1 VPGSAGI
8 ASLPGRWLELASGAF
23 AAGAKPA
30 GGAALDQVIGASAAA
45 FVLTG
50 GLVAFGVAHRKGRT
64 RRLRRLADRSAA
76 VSGLPY
82 WSALPLGLASGSLLV
97 ALFGRYWDVSLH
109 VDNCRDPGPLA
120 NPAHYF
126 ILAGLFGIFA
136 AGFLAMVIP
145 EERPSRSA
153 VRVAGDWYAPI
164 GGIVLMAC
172 SVFALLGFPLD
183 DMWHRA
189 FGQDVTLWGP
199 THLMMI
205 GGAGLS
211 LLGHA
216 TLLVERGPVRR
227 HRRADLRARPSLSS
241 VVRVRHAAVFGGLLI
256 GLSTFQAEFDFGV
269 PQFQLYFQPV
279 LIAVA
284 AGVALVGARI
294 YAGPGGALF
303 AAVFFLVVRGI
314 VSLLVG
320 PVLGETT
327 PHFPEYVVE
336 AALVELVAIWIPP
349 ERPYRFGAFA
359 GLLVGAIGLAA
370 EWGWSH
376 LWMPIP
382 WPSSLLAEAAV
393 ATPVAGVAAG
403 LLGGF
408 VGRALT
414 APRRQPGAPALA
426 PAAAGLAA
434 IVALVGFGL
443 HTEPDGKVT
452 ASVSLRTVRPGPHRE
467 VAAAVRLRPAS
478 VGRDAKWL
486 TVTSWQGGG
495 LVVDRPRPLRG
506 GVYRTTEPIPVYGQ
520 WKATLRLHRGHSIEG
535 IALYMPSD
543 PAIPWARPVPVRPYF
558 TERFESDRRLL
569 QRERKPSVPT
579 ALPVVGY
586 TVVGSIVA
594 GLLLL
599 LGWAL
604 LRVAR
609 LAGAAPRPVRP
620 AGPGRAR
627 PREAVPAGR

>member
-1 VPGSAGI
+1 MTGTGVLGSVLAG
-8 ASLPGRWLELASGAF
+8 LRGPPPDVF
-23 AAGAKPA
+23 AGGAKPA
-30 GGAALDQVIGASAAA
+30 GGAALDQVIGATAAA
-45 FVLTG
+45 IILTG
-50 GLVAFGVAHRKGRT
+50 GLVAFGVAHRRGRT
-64 RRLRRLADRSAA
+64 RGLRRLADRAAA

-82 WSALPLGLASGSLLV
+82 WSALELGLASVSLLV
-97 ALFGRYWDVSLH
+97 ALFGMYWDVSLH
-109 VDNCRDPGPLA
+109 IDNGRDPGPLA

-136 AGFLAMVIP
+136 AGFLAMVIA

-216 TLLVERGPVRR
+216 TLLVEGRPVRR
-227 HRRADLRARPSLSS
+227 PGLRARPLSSS
-241 VVRVRHAAVFGGLLI
+241 VVRVRQAAVFGGLLI
-256 GLSTFQAEFDFGV
+256 GLSTFQGEFDFGV
-269 PQFQLYFQPV
+269 PQSQLYFQPV

-284 AGVALVGARI
+284 AGIALVGARI
-294 YAGPGGALF
+294 YAGRGGALF
-303 AAVFFLVVRGI
+303 AAVFFLLVRGM

-327 PHFPEYVVE
+327 PRFPEYVLE
-336 AALVELVAIWIPP
+336 AVLIELVALWVPP
-349 ERPYRFGAFA
+349 ERTYRFGAFA
-359 GLLVGAIGLAA
+359 GLLVGTVGLAG

-376 LWMPIP
+376 VWMPLP

-393 ATPVAGVAAG
+393 AAPIAGVAAG

-408 VGRALT
+408 IGRALT
-414 APRRQPGAPALA
+414 APRRLLGAPALA
-426 PAAAGLAA
+426 PAVAGLAA

-443 HTEPDGKVT
+443 HTEAGGKVT
-452 ASVSLRTVRPGPHRE
+452 ASVTLSTVRPGPDRE
-467 VAAAVRLRPAS
+467 VAAAVRLRPPSA
-478 VGRDAKWL
+478 GRDGKWL

-495 LVVDRPRPLRG
+495 LVVDRLKSLG
-506 GVYRTTEPIPVYGQ
+506 SGVYRTTQAIPVYGQ
-520 WKATLRLHRGHSIEG
+520 WKATLRLHRGHSIDG

-543 PAIPWARPVPVRPYF
+543 PAIPWAKPVPVRPRL
-558 TERFESDRRLL
+558 TQRFESDRRLL
-569 QRERKPSVPT
+569 QRERKPSVPA
-579 ALPVVGY
+579 ALPAIGY

-594 GLLLL
+594 GLVLL

-604 LRVAR
+604 LRLAR
-609 LAGAAPRPVRP
+609 LGGGAPRAMPPV
-620 AGPGRAR
+620 GTGRAR
-627 PREAVPAGR
+627 GREAVPAGR